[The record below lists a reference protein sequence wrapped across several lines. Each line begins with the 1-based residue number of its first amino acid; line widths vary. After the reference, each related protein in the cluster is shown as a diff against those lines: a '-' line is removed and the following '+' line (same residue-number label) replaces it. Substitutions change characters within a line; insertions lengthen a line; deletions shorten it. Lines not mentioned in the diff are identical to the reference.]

1 MKIEAR
7 IFELLTV
14 FFVIVAVVY
23 GFFTA
28 QSRTGIEWAGLT
40 AIVLTAGL
48 ALIIG
53 TYFRFVAR
61 RLDLRP
67 EDYED
72 AEIVDGAG
80 DLGFFS
86 PGSFW
91 PVLLAG
97 AGSVTALGLAFWQS
111 WLIALGVVCILIAA
125 GGLVFEYH
133 LGPEKH

>member
-1 MKIEAR
+1 MKVEAR

-14 FFVIVAVVY
+14 FFILVAVIY
-23 GFFTA
+23 AFFTG
-28 QSRTGIEWAGLT
+28 QSRTGVEWAGTT

-48 ALIIG
+48 TLIVG

-67 EDYED
+67 EDFEE
-72 AEIVDGAG
+72 AEIVDGTG

-91 PVLLAG
+91 PILLA
-97 AGSVTALGLAFWQS
+97 ASAAVTATGFAFFQL
-111 WLIALGVVCILIAA
+111 WLIALGVICILAA
-125 GGLVFEYH
+125 AAGLVFEYH
-133 LGPEKH
+133 IGPEKH

>member
-14 FFVIVAVVY
+14 FFVITGIIY
-23 GFFTA
+23 GFFTGR
-28 QSRTGIEWAGLT
+28 SRTGVEWAGTT

-48 ALIIG
+48 SLIIG

-86 PGSFW
+86 PGSPW
-91 PVLLAG
+91 PILLAG
-97 AGSVTALGLAFWQS
+97 AGSITALGLAFFQF
-111 WLIALGVVCILIAA
+111 WLIGIGVVCVLAAA
-125 GGLVFEYH
+125 GGLVFEYY

>member
-1 MKIEAR
+1 MKVEAR

-14 FFVIVAVVY
+14 FFILVAVIY
-23 GFFTA
+23 AFFTG
-28 QSRTGIEWAGLT
+28 QSRTGVEWAGTT

-48 ALIIG
+48 TLIVG

-67 EDYED
+67 EDFEE

-91 PVLLAG
+91 PILLA
-97 AGSVTALGLAFWQS
+97 ASAAVTATGFAFFQL
-111 WLIALGVVCILIAA
+111 WLIALGVICILASAA
-125 GGLVFEYH
+125 GLVFEYH
-133 LGPEKH
+133 IGPEKH

>member
-1 MKIEAR
+1 MKVEAR
-7 IFELLTV
+7 IFELITV
-14 FFVIVAVVY
+14 FFVIVAVTY
-23 GFFTA
+23 GYFTG
-28 QSRTGIEWAGLT
+28 QSRTGVEWAGTT
-40 AIVLTAGL
+40 AIVLSAGL
-48 ALIIG
+48 SLIVA

-67 EDYED
+67 EDFEE

-91 PVLLAG
+91 PILLAG
-97 AGSVTALGLAFWQS
+97 AGSVTALGLAFFQY
-111 WLIALGVVCILIAA
+111 WLIGVGVAMVLVAA

>member
-1 MKIEAR
+1 MRIEAR
-7 IFELLTV
+7 IFELLTA
-14 FFVIVAVVY
+14 FFILVGIVY

-28 QSRTGIEWAGLT
+28 QSRTGIEWAGTT

-48 ALIIG
+48 SLIIG

-61 RLDLRP
+61 RIDLRP
-67 EDYED
+67 EDYEE

-91 PVLLAG
+91 PITLAA
-97 AGSVTALGLAFWQS
+97 AGSVTALGLAFFQM
-111 WLIALGVVCILIAA
+111 WLIALGVALVLAA
-125 GGLVFEYH
+125 AAGLVFEYYI
-133 LGPEKH
+133 GAEKH